1 MENSEEMKTFLAQ
14 VDSIQSRFLESLIT
28 GRRDPLFSEIKAK
41 PESESEDEARQVYID
56 SQRGTF

>member
-1 MENSEEMKTFLAQ
+1 MNSPNEVSTLLEQ

-28 GRRDPLFSEIKAK
+28 GRRDPIFRDKIRRI
-41 PESESEDEARQVYID
+41 PETKDESFQTSID

>member
-1 MENSEEMKTFLAQ
+1 MENTENVKSFLSQ

-28 GRRDPLFSEIKAK
+28 GQRDPVFKEKTTLK
-41 PESESEDEARQVYID
+41 PGTEDEDYLAYID

>member
-14 VDSIQSRFLESLIT
+14 VDSIQAKFLESLIT
-28 GRRDPLFSEIKAK
+28 GQRNPIFGGKEAE
-41 PESESEDEARQVYID
+41 PESENEARQFYID

>member
-1 MENSEEMKTFLAQ
+1 MENIENMKSFLPQ

-28 GRRDPLFSEIKAK
+28 GQRNPIFGEKEAK
-41 PESESEDEARQVYID
+41 PESDDEAHRVYID